1 MAKINLDK
9 YYTPKEIAWKCIL
22 KTVDVIGTGKM
33 IEAIEPSAGNGAFSN
48 LIERCI
54 AYDIEP
60 ENDNII
66 KQDFLQLE
74 LPYKKGRIFIGNPP
88 FGSKNTLAVQFY
100 KKCVK
105 MGDYIA
111 FILPINCLNNTNQMY
126 EFDLIHSED
135 LGKINY
141 SGVEV
146 HCCFNIYK
154 RPEQGLNKKQNTK
167 LKTVRIVEYRRGG
180 TEKHIE
186 GYDYRICAWGASI
199 GIECKEPKQ
208 YAQEFCFFIADEF
221 KDRVINVLKTANWK
235 ELYKMTATPSLYQW
249 QITKHLRNEIPE
261 IF

>member
-9 YYTPKEIAWKCIL
+9 YYTPQDTAYKCIL
-22 KTVDVIGTGKM
+22 KTLEVIGTGKI
-33 IEAIEPSAGNGAFSN
+33 IETIEPSAGSGVFSN
-48 LIERCI
+48 LIRGCI

-60 ENDNII
+60 EHYSVI
-66 KQDFLQLE
+66 KQDFLKLE
-74 LPYKKGRIFIGNPP
+74 LPYKKGRLFIGNPP
-88 FGSKNTLAVQFY
+88 FGNKNTLAVQFY

-105 MGDYIA
+105 IGDYIA
-111 FILPINCLNNTNQMY
+111 FILPINSLNNTNQMF

-141 SGVEV
+141 SGIEV

-154 RPEQGLNKKQNTK
+154 RPDNGLNKKPNTK
-167 LKTVRIVEYRRGG
+167 LKSVRIIEYRRGG
-180 TEKHIE
+180 TEKNIE

-199 GIECKEPKQ
+199 GLECKEPKQ
-208 YAQEFCFFIADEF
+208 FAQEFCFFITDEF
-221 KDRVINVLKTANWK
+221 KERVINVLKTTNWK

-249 QITKHLRNEIPE
+249 QITKHLKNTICE